1 MASSQQVADVCL
13 LLEGT
18 YPFVTGG
25 VSAWTHELITAQSD
39 LTFHLI
45 SMTPPV
51 GNLQLKYKV
60 PKNVIS
66 IDVLPVQTMRKGTDS
81 LTPNQKTRLF
91 AELEIPLYN
100 LLTAGRLE
108 DFEMVLNIFKTYPN
122 LGSRV
127 LLNSQE
133 SWRMLLR
140 MYHTSMG
147 DHCFLDYFWSWRSLL
162 GSLYSLMFAN
172 IPPAHCYHSLCTGY
186 AGLLLARVKLETG
199 QPCVLTEHGIYT
211 NERRIE
217 IILSDWLHDQ
227 KAMNLTVD
235 KDVFHKDLK
244 DFWIES
250 FMSYSKICYQAADS
264 IITLY
269 EGNKDLQIADGA
281 QLEKLHVIPNGVN
294 YSLFTSLPRDTNHP
308 PTVALIGRVVPIKD
322 VKTYIRSV
330 QDLRNSIPNVRALVV
345 GPTEEDPDYYAEC
358 VDMVKRLGLE
368 ETLVFT
374 GKVDIRNFLPQIDV
388 MVLTSI
394 SEAQP
399 LTLLE
404 AGAAGIPSVATN
416 VGSCEEILYGRS
428 DELATEPLGQGGII
442 CPLASPKKIS
452 EAVYQLLTDTAFHNK
467 CGAVMQ
473 ERVRKYYDKDL
484 LDKTYHDIYLQ
495 TMRASKYPR
504 TQPLKSIA

>member
-1 MASSQQVADVCL
+1 MSNKNQTADVCL

-39 LTFHLI
+39 LTFHLV
-45 SMTPPV
+45 SMTPPS

-60 PKNVIS
+60 PKNVLS
-66 IDVLPVQTMRKGTDS
+66 IDVLPLQTMRRGSNS
-81 LTPNQKTRLF
+81 LSSAQKEKFFERL
-91 AELEIPLYN
+91 ETPLYN
-100 LLTAGRLE
+100 LLTAGRLRDLE
-108 DFEMVLNIFKTYPN
+108 DVIALLKSHPN
-122 LGSRV
+122 LGSQV

-133 SWRMLLR
+133 AWRMLLR
-140 MYHTSMG
+140 MYHTAMG
-147 DHCFLDYFWSWRSLL
+147 DLCFLDYFWSWRSLL
-162 GSLYSLMFAN
+162 GSMYSLMFTD

-186 AGLLLARVKLETG
+186 AGLLLARIGLETK
-199 QPCVLTEHGIYT
+199 QPCLLTEHGIYT

-217 IILSDWLHDQ
+217 IILADWLQDQ

-235 KDVFHKDLK
+235 RDKFHKDLK

-250 FMSYSKICYQAADS
+250 FMSYSKICYQVADP

-281 QLEKLHVIPNGVN
+281 QLEKLHVIPNGVDF
-294 YSLFTSLPRDTNHP
+294 SLFSALPRDTNHP

-322 VKTYIRSV
+322 IKTYIRSIY
-330 QDLRNSIPNVRALVV
+330 DLRNSIPNVRALVI

-368 ETLVFT
+368 ETLIFT
-374 GKVDIRNFLPQIDV
+374 GKVDIRKFLPQMDV

-416 VGSCEEILYGRS
+416 VGSCAEILYGRS
-428 DELATEPLGQGGII
+428 DELASEPLGQGGIV

-452 EAVYQLLTDTAFHNK
+452 EALYQLLTDTEFHDA
-467 CGAVMQ
+467 CGSVMQ
-473 ERVRKYYDKDL
+473 ERVRRYYDKDL
-484 LDKTYHDIYLQ
+484 LDKTYHDVYLQ
-495 TMRASKYPR
+495 SMRASQYPR